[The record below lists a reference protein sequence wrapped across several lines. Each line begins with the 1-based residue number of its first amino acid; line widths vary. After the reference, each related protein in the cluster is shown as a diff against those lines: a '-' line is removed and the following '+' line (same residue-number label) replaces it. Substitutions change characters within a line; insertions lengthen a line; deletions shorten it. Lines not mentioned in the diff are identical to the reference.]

1 MRLLSKCLT
10 KTIVLLT
17 GVFTMELTMAAS
29 SIPKFGYVPL
39 TFPRDIL
46 AVNQFAEHTVLG
58 QILEPLVDADRF
70 GNIAPGIAD
79 EWKISEDGKTLTFT
93 IASDKK
99 FSNGSKLTAK
109 DVKYSLDRH
118 LKSKS
123 QSSNFLRGLKEVMI
137 SGSNKIE
144 IHLEEPNVAIMKA
157 LTRDQLG
164 IVPEGWVFD
173 PASSEP
179 FIGSGPYKMKK
190 ENGKWYLIQ
199 NDNYK
204 KTLPAIKKW
213 ELVFFRN
220 DSSDISL
227 EILPDYIPL
236 ATPMVRS
243 QVEKLNQENKEKF
256 EIKEQLSFVQTS
268 LWWYPFGNNFK
279 SDETRLKIMEVM
291 RDLVET
297 KVKELN
303 LQRAT
308 GIVPVGVAGYLPDQ
322 VSIKNLPKKD
332 KKDQSKILKIHVAGI
347 GHLFDPLFE
356 GDTAKKIASKYGAE
370 IKYSIFTAANLQE
383 LKLLKPD
390 VIMGSWAGGFNDPEG
405 FLPILNS
412 LLSVDF
418 VEYLADLAPIYKK
431 ARIEQNWTKRSELFR
446 EFNEKL
452 VQGQKMIPGWKIPMF
467 SMSRAGLKE
476 EEIGFRYTPRLINV
490 KNKE

>member
-1 MRLLSKCLT
+1 MVLLSKHLT
-10 KTIVLLT
+10 KIIILLT
-17 GVFTMELTMAAS
+17 GVFTMESAMAIS
-29 SIPKFGYVPL
+29 SVPKFGYVPL

-46 AVNQFAEHTVLG
+46 SVNQFAEHTILG
-58 QILEPLVDADRF
+58 QIFEPLVDADRF

-79 EWKISEDGKTLTFT
+79 AWNISEDGKTLTFT
-93 IASDKK
+93 IASDRK
-99 FSNGSKLTAK
+99 FSNGKSLTAK

-118 LKSKS
+118 LKGKS
-123 QSSNFLRGLKEVMI
+123 QSSNFLRGIKEVVVL
-137 SGSNKIE
+137 SPNKIE
-144 IHLEEPNVAIMKA
+144 IHLDEPNVAIMKA

-164 IVPEGWVFD
+164 IVSEGWTFD
-173 PASSEP
+173 PTSNEP
-179 FIGSGPYKMKK
+179 FVGSGPYKMKK
-190 ENGKWYLIQ
+190 ENGKWYLIA

-204 KTLPAIKKW
+204 KSVPSVKKW

-220 DSSDISL
+220 DSSDIS
-227 EILPDYIPL
+227 IDAVPDYIPL

-243 QVEKLNQENKEKF
+243 QVEKLNQKNKEKF
-256 EIKEQLSFVQTS
+256 EVKEQLSFVQTS

-279 SDETRLKIMEVM
+279 SDETRLQVMQVM

-297 KVKELN
+297 KVAELN

-308 GIVPVGVAGYLPDQ
+308 GIVPVGVAGYLPEQ
-322 VSIKNLPKKD
+322 VSIKSSSRD
-332 KKDQSKILKIHVAGI
+332 TSKTLKIHVAGI

-356 GDTAKKIASKYGAE
+356 GDTAKKIAAKYGAE

-418 VEYLADLAPIYKK
+418 VEYLADLAPVYKK
-431 ARIEQNWTKRSELFR
+431 ARMEQNWTKRSELFR

-467 SMSRAGLKE
+467 SMSRSGLKE